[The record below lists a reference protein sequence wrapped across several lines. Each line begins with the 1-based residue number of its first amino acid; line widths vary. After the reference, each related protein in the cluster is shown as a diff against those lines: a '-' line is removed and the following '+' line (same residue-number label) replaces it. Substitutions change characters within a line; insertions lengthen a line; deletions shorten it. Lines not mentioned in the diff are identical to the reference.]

1 MATSTAKT
9 CKATTK
15 AGQPC
20 GGWAGASGF
29 CFSHDPARAAQ
40 RKEARARGGRAR
52 HGRRIGTVGA
62 DGQVTIEGLGDV
74 VHVVT
79 AEINTL
85 LTLEKSIG
93 RARAVG
99 YLAGVLVTVYAQSE
113 LERRIAALEARIG

>member
-1 MATSTAKT
+1 M
-9 CKATTK
+9 
-15 AGQPC
+15 
-20 GGWAGASGF
+20 
-29 CFSHDPARAAQ
+29 
-40 RKEARARGGRAR
+40 
-52 HGRRIGTVGA
+52 
-62 DGQVTIEGLGDV
+62 TIEGLGDV